1 MYTTLIYRCP
11 TSSSCIIALTWD
23 LWDYSEK
30 NDHIKFYC
38 RKYQYFWGLFR
49 YIFEIEEARL
59 FIPALK
65 NFTFDH
71 LTTITISKLSTNVT
85 LFWAKKQIESGKKYW
100 LCRLFFRETTYDPII
115 DFCRVFLPKSSY
127 SILYFKLHS
136 WYS

>member
-85 LFWAKKQIESGKKYW
+85 MFWAKKTNWKRQKTLALSS
-100 LCRLFFRETTYDPII
+100 
-115 DFCRVFLPKSSY
+115 FLPWNHLWPY
-127 SILYFKLHS
+127 YRLLPCLFTEIVIFHPIF
-136 WYS
+136 